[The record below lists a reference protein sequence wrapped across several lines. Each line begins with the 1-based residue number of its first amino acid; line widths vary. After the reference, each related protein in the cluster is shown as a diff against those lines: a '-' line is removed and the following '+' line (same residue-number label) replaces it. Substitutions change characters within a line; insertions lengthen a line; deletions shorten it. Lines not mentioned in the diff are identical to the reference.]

1 VLKPTLPIATDR
13 LDLRLFT
20 ADDLDA
26 LHAYN
31 RLPEVAAYLLHG
43 PMTREETAVSLT
55 RRMAT
60 TAFEKEGDALVLA
73 VVLRETGELVGDV
86 MLEWVSEHNRA
97 GEFGFVF
104 NPAFH
109 GRGYASEAAVE
120 MLRLGFEE
128 LGLRRIIGRCEA
140 RNTASAKLMERLGLR
155 REAHFVENLLVKG
168 EWNSEVVFAMRAD
181 EWAARS

>member
-1 VLKPTLPIATDR
+1 MLKPNLPITTAR

-20 ADDLDA
+20 EDDLDA
-26 LHAYN
+26 LHAYSS
-31 RLPEVAAYLLHG
+31 LPEVAQFLMHG
-43 PMTREETAVSLT
+43 PRSREETAASLV

-60 TAFEKEGDALVLA
+60 TAFEKEGDGLVLA
-73 VVLRETGELVGDV
+73 VVLRETGELLGDV
-86 MLEWVSEHNRA
+86 LLEWVSEHNRT

-104 NPAFH
+104 NPAFQ
-109 GRGYASEAAVE
+109 GKGYASEAAVE

-128 LGLRRIIGRCEA
+128 LKLHRIIGRCEA

-155 REAHFVENLLVKG
+155 REAHFVENIWLKD